1 MTNKKLFKSAVIIT
15 AVMLSVSGC
24 AGGCSKQTEPVIADA
39 TVETPEPEESVES
52 IESAEPTPSPT
63 VEPTQESIDDTIS
76 SESED
81 NIESEEDTINEED
94 IQSEEVEP
102 DLGYT
107 IIAIDEVTMYA
118 TTNANLRSG
127 PGTDYDKVGSLTY
140 AQEIVCNGKVADG
153 DKEWLVLKT
162 EDGSIQMV
170 SAKLVSRTKPQPQSS
185 SGSSSSGGTTTT
197 PSSGGNGGSSDGNGG
212 SGGSGGGNGGS
223 GGGNGG
229 SGGGQPSGGED
240 SVGFDDPSGMFSGM
254 FEEGG
259 LGDTDIHW
267 DIE

>member
-1 MTNKKLFKSAVIIT
+1 MTNKKLFKSAVIIS

-24 AGGCSKQTEPVIADA
+24 AGGCSKQAEPVIADA
-39 TVETPEPEESVES
+39 TVETPEPEES
-52 IESAEPTPSPT
+52 IESVENTEPTPSPT
-63 VEPTQESIDDTIS
+63 VEPTEESIDDTIS

-81 NIESEEDTINEED
+81 NIASEENTINEEE
-94 IQSEEVEP
+94 IQSKEVEP

-127 PGTDYDKVGSLTY
+127 PDTTYDIVGSLTY

-162 EDGSIQMV
+162 EDGSTQMV

-185 SGSSSSGGTTTT
+185 SGSSGGSSTTTT
-197 PSSGGNGGSSDGNGG
+197 QQPSGGGQPS

-223 GGGNGG
+223 GGGTPPADDGDVTGG
-229 SGGGQPSGGED
+229 ALSGLPEWGAGGLED
-240 SVGFDDPSGMFSGM
+240 SGYQ
-254 FEEGG
+254 
-259 LGDTDIHW
+259 W

>member
-1 MTNKKLFKSAVIIT
+1 MRNKKLFKSAVIIT

-24 AGGCSKQTEPVIADA
+24 AGGCSEQTEPVIADA
-39 TVETPEPEESVES
+39 TVETPEPEESTES
-52 IESAEPTPSPT
+52 SESSEPTPSPT
-63 VEPTQESIDDTIS
+63 VEPTQESIEDIVS

-81 NIESEEDTINEED
+81 NIESEENTINEEN

-127 PGTDYDKVGSLTY
+127 PDTTYDIVGSLTY
-140 AQEIVCNGKVADG
+140 AQEITVNGKVEDG

-162 EDGSIQMV
+162 EAGSTQMV

-197 PSSGGNGGSSDGNGG
+197 PSSGGNGGS
-212 SGGSGGGNGGS
+212 
-223 GGGNGG
+223 GG

-240 SVGFDDPSGMFSGM
+240 SVGFDDPNGMFSGM

>member
-1 MTNKKLFKSAVIIT
+1 MRNKKLFKSAAVIT
-15 AVMLSVSGC
+15 AVMLSISGC
-24 AGGCSKQTEPVIADA
+24 AGGCSEQTEPVIADA

-52 IESAEPTPSPT
+52 TEPTPSPT

-81 NIESEEDTINEED
+81 NIESEENTINEEE
-94 IQSEEVEP
+94 IQSKEVEP

-127 PGTDYDKVGSLTY
+127 PDTTYDIVGSLTY

-212 SGGSGGGNGGS
+212 SGGSGGGTPPADDGSFDPGAVGLPEWGAGGIGSS
-223 GGGNGG
+223 GDAGG
-229 SGGGQPSGGED
+229 PWE
-240 SVGFDDPSGMFSGM
+240 M
-254 FEEGG
+254 E
-259 LGDTDIHW
+259 
-267 DIE
+267 

>member
-1 MTNKKLFKSAVIIT
+1 MTNKKLFKSAAVIT

-39 TVETPEPEESVES
+39 TVETPEPEESTES
-52 IESAEPTPSPT
+52 TEPTPSPT

-81 NIESEEDTINEED
+81 NIESEENTINEEE
-94 IQSEEVEP
+94 IQSKEVEP

-127 PGTDYDKVGSLTY
+127 PDTTYDIVGSLTY
-140 AQEIVCNGKVADG
+140 AQEIVCNGKVEDG

-185 SGSSSSGGTTTT
+185 GGSSSSGGGSSTQQ
-197 PSSGGNGGSSDGNGG
+197 PSGGGQPS

-223 GGGNGG
+223 GGGTPPADDGGFDPGAVGLPEWGAGGVG
-229 SGGGQPSGGED
+229 SGGGT
-240 SVGFDDPSGMFSGM
+240 
-254 FEEGG
+254 G
-259 LGDTDIHW
+259 LNWTTD
-267 DIE
+267 

>member
-1 MTNKKLFKSAVIIT
+1 MTNKKLFKSAVVIT

-24 AGGCSKQTEPVIADA
+24 AGGCSKQAEPVIADA

-81 NIESEEDTINEED
+81 NIESEENTINEED
-94 IQSEEVEP
+94 IQSKEVEP

-127 PGTDYDKVGSLTY
+127 PDTTYDIVGSLTY
-140 AQEIVCNGKVADG
+140 AQEIVCNGKVEDG

-170 SAKLVSRTKPQPQSS
+170 SAKLVSRTKPQPQSTGGG
-185 SGSSSSGGTTTT
+185 SGSNGSTTTQQ
-197 PSSGGNGGSSDGNGG
+197 P
-212 SGGSGGGNGGS
+212 SGGSGSS
-223 GGGNGG
+223 GGGTGG

-240 SVGFDDPSGMFSGM
+240 SVGFDDPNGMFSGM

>member
-1 MTNKKLFKSAVIIT
+1 MTNKKLFKSAVIIS

-24 AGGCSKQTEPVIADA
+24 AGGCSKQAEPVIADA
-39 TVETPEPEESVES
+39 TVETPEPEES
-52 IESAEPTPSPT
+52 IEPKEPTPSPT
-63 VEPTQESIDDTIS
+63 VEPTQESIDDIIS

-81 NIESEEDTINEED
+81 NIESEENTINEEN

-127 PGTDYDKVGSLTY
+127 PDTTYDKVGSLTY
-140 AQEIVCNGKVADG
+140 AQEIVCNGKVEDG

-162 EDGSIQMV
+162 EDGSTQMV

-185 SGSSSSGGTTTT
+185 SGSSGGSSTTTT
-197 PSSGGNGGSSDGNGG
+197 QQPSGGGQPSSGGF
-212 SGGSGGGNGGS
+212 GGGNGGS
-223 GGGNGG
+223 GGGTPPADDGDVTGG
-229 SGGGQPSGGED
+229 ALSGLPEWGAGGLED
-240 SVGFDDPSGMFSGM
+240 SGYQ
-254 FEEGG
+254 
-259 LGDTDIHW
+259 W

>member
-1 MTNKKLFKSAVIIT
+1 MTNKKLFKSAVVIT

-39 TVETPEPEESVES
+39 TVETPEPEESTES
-52 IESAEPTPSPT
+52 TEPTPSPT

-81 NIESEEDTINEED
+81 NIESEENTINEEE
-94 IQSEEVEP
+94 IQSKEVEP

-127 PGTDYDKVGSLTY
+127 PDTTYDIVGSLTY
-140 AQEIVCNGKVADG
+140 AQEIVCNGKVEDG

-185 SGSSSSGGTTTT
+185 SGSSGGSSTTTT
-197 PSSGGNGGSSDGNGG
+197 QQP
-212 SGGSGGGNGGS
+212 SGGGQPS
-223 GGGNGG
+223 SGGNGG
-229 SGGGQPSGGED
+229 SGGGQPSGGEG
-240 SVGFDDPSGMFSGM
+240 SVGFDDPNGMFSGI

-259 LGDTDIHW
+259 LEDSGYHW